1 MRISDWSSDVCS
13 SDRDILFDI
22 DWQGAQQLYQQ
33 AGGDVVRVFILPPSL
48 RELERRLRSRATD
61 SDVVIAARMERAAAE
76 IGHWDGYDYV
86 LINKD
91 IESCFEQVKTLL
103 AAERLRSSSADERR
117 GGKGCV
123 RTGGYG
129 WGT

>member
-1 MRISDWSSDVCS
+1 M
-13 SDRDILFDI
+13 LFDI

-61 SDVVIAARMERAAAE
+61 SDEVIAARMERAAAA

-91 IESCFEQVKTLL
+91 IESCFEQVKKILD
-103 AAERLRSSSADERR
+103 AERLRRSPQT
-117 GGKGCV
+117 GLTGFV
-123 RTGGYG
+123 RTPPKAQ
-129 WGT
+129 